1 METFITSFT
10 AIVAVYIAYQ
20 QWQTSEREIKK
31 DMHHLRY
38 THFIAPVRES
48 LNRIYSVLGDKSF
61 NFKNVIQQEN
71 NFLDAHFSSYRYLI
85 NEYDAMEL
93 RDCYKKLLRYSDAYH
108 NGKFTIEQ
116 FEQKI
121 VYTLQNID
129 EILYGYLYLEKDKC
143 YNILSILKNII
154 VFLLKLITPIKL
166 QRKLIRWSRK
176 RRAIQKVETMADHNE
191 EFNKTEVDKL

>member
-31 DMHHLRY
+31 DMFHLRY
-38 THFIAPVRES
+38 THFIMPIRDS
-48 LNRIYSVLGDKSF
+48 LNKIYSVLGDKGF
-61 NFKNVIQQEN
+61 NFQTLIQQEIDL
-71 NFLDAHFSSYRYLI
+71 FSRHFSSYRYLI
-85 NEYDAMEL
+85 NEYDAEEL
-93 RDCYKKLLRYSDAYH
+93 RDCYKKLLLYCEAYH
-108 NGKFTIEQ
+108 NGKYTNDQ
-116 FEQKI
+116 FGQK
-121 VYTLQNID
+121 VAHTLQNID
-129 EILYGYLYLEKDKC
+129 EILYSYMYLEKDKC

-191 EFNKTEVDKL
+191 AFNKTGVDKL